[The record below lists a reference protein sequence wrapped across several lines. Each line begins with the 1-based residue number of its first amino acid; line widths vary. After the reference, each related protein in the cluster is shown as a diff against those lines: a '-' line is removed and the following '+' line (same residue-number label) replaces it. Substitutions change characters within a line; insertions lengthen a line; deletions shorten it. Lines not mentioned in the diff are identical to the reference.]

1 MTLIKKLKQRRDILE
16 KRISALKKSFDFK
29 QGEYGPTK
37 RQLDKLKGFVLLCHA
52 EIEDYFESVA
62 TMLIEN
68 SYKTWREK
76 HRSDYILTCFLL
88 RYNKLDKNLTVD
100 SAIFELKKD
109 YLKNISNNHGIR
121 PSHVH
126 GLFYPLGYDDK
137 DFSVT
142 LISELDSLGS
152 SRGEIA
158 HIASYKAT
166 GIMDKETI
174 YKKIDAIIKELED
187 FESAIIHNIK

>member
-88 RYNKLDKNLTVD
+88 RHDKLNKNLTVD
-100 SAIFELKKD
+100 NAIFELKKD

-126 GLFYPLGYDDK
+126 GLFYPLGYNDT

-142 LISELDSLGS
+142 LISNLDSLGS

-166 GIMDKETI
+166 GIMDKETV
-174 YKKIDAIIKELED
+174 YKKMDDIIKELEE
-187 FESAIIHNIK
+187 FEVAIINNIK